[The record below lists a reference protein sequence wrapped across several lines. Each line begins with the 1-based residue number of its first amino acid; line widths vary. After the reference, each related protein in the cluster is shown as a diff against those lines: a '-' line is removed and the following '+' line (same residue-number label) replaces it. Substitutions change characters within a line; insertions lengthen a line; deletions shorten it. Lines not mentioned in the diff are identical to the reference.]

1 MRINLARGLIGLVIL
16 VNLQCAAL
24 FLLAPGRFSPG
35 FQLSGYVGD
44 AVIRGF
50 GVLFLMW
57 NIPYVV
63 ALWHPI
69 RHWVSLLEAVAMQFI
84 GVVGESLIYSSV
96 PGNLVIL
103 RSSLIRFITFDLLGL
118 LALLAAAWVI
128 RKAGQHDSDG

>member
-1 MRINLARGLIGLVIL
+1 
-16 VNLQCAAL
+16 
-24 FLLAPGRFSPG
+24 
-35 FQLSGYVGD
+35 
-44 AVIRGF
+44 
-50 GVLFLMW
+50 
-57 NIPYVV
+57 V

-118 LALLAAAWVI
+118 LALLAAAWVV